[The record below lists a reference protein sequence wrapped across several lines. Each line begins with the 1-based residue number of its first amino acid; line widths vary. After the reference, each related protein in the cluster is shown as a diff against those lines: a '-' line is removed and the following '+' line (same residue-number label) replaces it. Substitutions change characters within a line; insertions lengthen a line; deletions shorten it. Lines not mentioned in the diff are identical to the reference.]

1 MQIDPKPRLHKEFAW
16 AEGVGYLSTS
26 PPDENLFTVSERLGW
41 LYNRIPERQIET
53 SVVLVEARSGD
64 KLSF

>member
-1 MQIDPKPRLHKEFAW
+1 
-16 AEGVGYLSTS
+16 
-26 PPDENLFTVSERLGW
+26 LGW

-64 KLSF
+64 KLSS